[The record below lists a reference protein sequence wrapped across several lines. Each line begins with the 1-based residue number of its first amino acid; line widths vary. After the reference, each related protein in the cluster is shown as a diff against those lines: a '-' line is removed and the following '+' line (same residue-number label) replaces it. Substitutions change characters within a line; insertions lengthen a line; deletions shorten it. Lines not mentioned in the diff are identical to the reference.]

1 MITLISVMFLGI
13 ALGYALRNKPWTQK
27 LPHFIS
33 VVIFALLFLMGFSI
47 GENKAL
53 LKDAASLG
61 GQAFVV
67 SMAGTLGSVLCG
79 WGLWRWWSREK

>member
-1 MITLISVMFLGI
+1 MFLGI
-13 ALGYALRNKPWTQK
+13 AIGYVLRNKPWTQK
-27 LPHFIS
+27 LPYFIS
-33 VVIFALLFLMGFSI
+33 GVIFILLFLMGFSI

-53 LKDAASLG
+53 LKDVASLG

-79 WGLWRWWSREK
+79 WGLWRCWSREK